1 MSNRRVIENY
11 NFDVNNQVDLLG
23 KLVNSYRLLIGGA
36 GELNTIALASKN
48 DVRDAIK
55 RVNKLGGV
63 IDNIIQDMNDRNKA
77 YIKYGKIK
85 DELMRGMVD
94 ETYISEEIE
103 EELKKTP

>member
-11 NFDVNNQVDLLG
+11 NFDINNQVDLLG

-55 RVNKLGGV
+55 RVNKLGGI
-63 IDNIIQDMNDRNKA
+63 IDNIIQDMNDKNKA

-85 DELMRGMVD
+85 DELMRELVD
-94 ETYISEEIE
+94 EAFISEEIE

>member
-11 NFDVNNQVDLLG
+11 NFDINNQVDLLG

-36 GELNTIALASKN
+36 GELNGIALASKS
-48 DVRDAIK
+48 DVRNAIK

-63 IDNIIQDMNDRNKA
+63 IDNIIQEMNDRNKA
-77 YIKYGKIK
+77 YIKYSKIK
-85 DELMRGMVD
+85 DELMREIVD
-94 ETYISEEIE
+94 EAYIREEIE

>member
-1 MSNRRVIENY
+1 MSNRKVIENY
-11 NFDVNNQVDLLG
+11 EFDINNQVDLLG

-36 GELNTIALASKN
+36 GELNGIALASKN

-63 IDNIIQDMNDRNKA
+63 IDNIIQDMNDINKT
-77 YIKYGKIK
+77 YIKYNRMK
-85 DELMRGMVD
+85 DELMRQIVD
-94 ETYISEEIE
+94 EAYISEEIE

>member
-77 YIKYGKIK
+77 YLKYGKIK
-85 DELMRGMVD
+85 DELMRGLVD
-94 ETYISEEIE
+94 EAYISEEIE

>member
-11 NFDVNNQVDLLG
+11 NFDINNQVDLLG

-94 ETYISEEIE
+94 EAYISEEIE